1 MPTGP
6 GSVGRYLRWVL
17 AASSIAAGVVHFAV
31 SGEHYDVSWRH
42 GLFFTLVA
50 WLQLSWGIGVLVRPT
65 RRLLVAGVVL
75 NAGVLGV
82 WVISRVWGVPVGP
95 DAWTPETVAFADA
108 LSSGLEAGIVLC
120 SIGVLVRPALAGR
133 PAPAAFGVPGVAAAV
148 LGLAVVASVA
158 VTPGLASGHDH
169 GGDSAA
175 AGVDATPCGR
185 SGEPVFQGQ
194 NPEAHHHRGPAPWQP
209 IRDAS
214 TRAVYAVQIE
224 QARGAAAL
232 YPTVLDAEAAG
243 YRKLTEYLPCVGAH
257 YVSDAQYVTG
267 EFDPSAPPILIYDGT
282 RANSRIVGLS
292 YVVKS
297 DAPPAGFASPND
309 GWHTHSSFCVS
320 KTTGVVLGDERTG
333 DRPCAAAGGE
343 NIDLHRDWM
352 MHAWVV
358 PGWDSAW
365 GTFSSEHPD
374 LGGKNRLAL

>member
-6 GSVGRYLRWVL
+6 GTVGRYLRWLL
-17 AASSIAAGVVHFAV
+17 ATSSIAAGVVHFAL

-65 RRLLVAGVVL
+65 RRLLVAGVAL
-75 NAGVLGV
+75 NAAVLGV

-95 DAWTPETVAFADA
+95 DAWTPESVTFTDA
-108 LSSGLEAGIVLC
+108 LSSALEAGIVLC

-133 PAPAAFGVPGVAAAV
+133 PAPAAFGIPGVAAAV
-148 LGLAVVASVA
+148 LGLAVVSSVA
-158 VTPGLASGHDH
+158 VTPGFAAGHD
-169 GGDSAA
+169 
-175 AGVDATPCGR
+175 DASVTADATVASTPCGR
-185 SGEPVFQGQ
+185 SGEPVFQSQ
-194 NPEAHHHRGPAPWQP
+194 NPGAHHHRGPVPWQA
-209 IRDAS
+209 IRNDDV
-214 TRAVYAVQIE
+214 RAELATQLR
-224 QARGAAAL
+224 QAHDAAARV
-232 YPTVLDAEAAG
+232 PTVRDAEAAG
-243 YRKLTEYLPCVGAH
+243 YRKLTDYLPCVGAH
-257 YVSDAQYVTG
+257 YVNDAQYVTG
-267 EFDPSAPPILIYDGT
+267 EFDAAAPPILIYDGT

-297 DAPPAGFASPND
+297 DAQPAGFAGPND

-333 DRPCAAAGGE
+333 DRTCAAAGGE

-358 PGWDSAW
+358 PGWESAW
-365 GTFSSEHPD
+365 GIFSAEHPD
-374 LGGKNRLAL
+374 LGGKNALAL